1 MGNRHG
7 ENEGVLEELEDF
19 RHLQRLK
26 GQKRPH
32 IGGKLYLDLAK
43 VSLIKT

>member
-1 MGNRHG
+1 MCNRHG

-26 GQKRPH
+26 SQKRPH
-32 IGGKLYLDLAK
+32 RGGKLYLDLAK